1 MCFNSSPAEETVPLN
16 TQQPDPHSAEDVEK
30 EILHEPGDSAG
41 QPNQQKSEGEQ
52 ISADGSSEM
61 PLIGLNEGE
70 AESCDDSTPNT
81 QASES
86 LSNNMFYFITC
97 DI

>member
-52 ISADGSSEM
+52 ISADSSSEM

-81 QASES
+81 QASKS